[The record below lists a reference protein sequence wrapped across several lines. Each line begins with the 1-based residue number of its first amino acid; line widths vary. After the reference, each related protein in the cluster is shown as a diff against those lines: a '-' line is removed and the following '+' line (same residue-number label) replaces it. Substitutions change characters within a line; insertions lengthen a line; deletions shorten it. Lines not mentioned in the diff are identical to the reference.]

1 MQHKQQL
8 SWLALR
14 AARDQYLHL
23 YGKIGTGDVELL
35 VQAIENEKT
44 EAQETIPV
52 KEKGEESPASPMAGV
67 DGQALKTEAEAN
79 GSEPAGD
86 VNMEEAKETASEPV
100 SAVEEDGKAEDMKVE
115 EPVTAEPIASV

>member
-14 AARDQYLHL
+14 AARDQYLHS

-52 KEKGEESPASPMAGV
+52 KEKEESPASPMAGV

-86 VNMEEAKETASEPV
+86 VNMDEAKETATEPV
-100 SAVEEDGKAEDMKVE
+100 PAVEEDGKAEDMKAE
-115 EPVTAEPIASV
+115 EPVAAEPIASV